1 MDHNAESVELAGMRF
16 GQASPIHPQRLSLA
30 FARLPAE
37 LSFLRVLET
46 LDGL

>member
-37 LSFLRVLET
+37 LSIFACA
-46 LDGL
+46 